1 MPLSPAA
8 RDEALHHL
16 RTAGCVFAED
26 ELAVLSEAAAGDDHR
41 LKELTARRGHGEPLE
56 QVVGWAD
63 FCGVRVT
70 VRPGVFVPRPRTR
83 VLVEGAGRHAAEG
96 TVVVDLCCGSG
107 ALGLAVRH
115 RVPGIVLHAADL
127 EPRAVACARENLAGI
142 GEVYEGDLFAALP
155 AAVRGRVGVL
165 LANVPYVPTR
175 HLPMMPAEAREFEPE
190 VALDG
195 GEDGLDVFRRVAWEA
210 SVWLAPGGVLLSEC
224 AEAQVEAATDAL
236 RRNGLRAE
244 VVTDD
249 ELEASA
255 VLGYS

>member
-1 MPLSPAA
+1 MSHSLAV
-8 RDEALHHL
+8 RDEALRAL
-16 RTAGCVFAED
+16 RAAGCVFAED
-26 ELAVLSEAAAGDDHR
+26 ELAVLCEAAAGDDQR
-41 LKELTARRGHGEPLE
+41 LRELTGRRVVGEPLE
-56 QVVGWAD
+56 QVIGWAD

-83 VLVEGAGRHAAEG
+83 VLVEAAVPYAEAGG
-96 TVVVDLCCGSG
+96 LVVDLCCGSG
-107 ALGLAVRH
+107 AVGLAVRR
-115 RVPGIVLHAADL
+115 RVPAVVLVAADL

-175 HLPMMPAEAREFEPE
+175 HLPLMPAEAREFEPE

-210 SVWLAPGGVLLSEC
+210 SVWLAPGGVVLSEC
-224 AEAQVEAATDAL
+224 AESQVGAATEAL

-249 ELEASA
+249 ELEATA
-255 VLGYS
+255 VLGHR